1 MKKFKKIGAL
11 AIATALLCGAFAG
24 CGNNQAAS
32 SSSAAKTDSKKITV
46 AATPTPHAEILT
58 EAKKILEKD
67 GITLEIKEFTD
78 YVQPNK
84 IVDGGEMDANFFQH
98 KPYLDDFNAEN
109 KTKLV
114 SIAAIH
120 YEPLGIY
127 GGKTKALDQIK
138 DGATIAVPNDT
149 TNEARA
155 LLLLEAQGLIKLKEG
170 VGIKAT
176 KQDIVENKKN
186 IKIEEFEA
194 AQVSRHLD
202 EVDFVVLNGNYAL
215 NAGLNVSKDALAKEA
230 ADSEAA
236 KTYANIIVVKEG
248 NENNEAIK
256 KLCQVLQSDEI
267 KKFINDKYNGAVVP
281 M

>member
-1 MKKFKKIGAL
+1 MKSIKKIGAL
-11 AIATALLCGAFAG
+11 VLAAAICCGAIAG
-24 CGNNQAAS
+24 CGGNAKTE
-32 SSSAAKTDSKKITV
+32 SSAAKKETKTIKI
-46 AATPTPHAEILT
+46 AATPTPHGEILA

-78 YVQPNK
+78 YVQPNMV
-84 IVDGGEMDANFFQH
+84 VDGGEMDANFFQH

-120 YEPLGIY
+120 YEPLGLY
-127 GGKTKALDQIK
+127 GGKIKSLDALK

-155 LLLLEAQGLIKLKEG
+155 LLLLEAQGIIKLKEG
-170 VGIKAT
+170 VGVKAT

-186 IKIEEFEA
+186 VKIEEFEA

-202 EVDFVVLNGNYAL
+202 EVDFAVLNGNYAL
-215 NAGLNVSKDALAKEA
+215 NAGLNVQKDALAKET

-256 KLCQVLQSDEI
+256 KLCEVLQSEEI
-267 KKFINDKYNGAVVP
+267 KKFINEKYAGAVVP

>member
-24 CGNNQAAS
+24 CGNNQAA

>member
-1 MKKFKKIGAL
+1 MKKVLSLVLVAVLVMAAL
-11 AIATALLCGAFAG
+11 AG
-24 CGNNQAAS
+24 CGQTAENG
-32 SSSAAKTDSKKITV
+32 SAAAGGETV
-46 AATPTPHAEILT
+46 TIKVGATPTPHAEILNALKPVLA
-58 EAKKILEKD
+58 EEGVDLEVV
-67 GITLEIKEFTD
+67 EYTD
-78 YVQPNK
+78 YVIPNTA
-84 IVDGGEMDANFFQH
+84 VESGELDANYFQH
-98 KPYLDDFNAEN
+98 LPYLEDFNAEN
-109 KTKLV
+109 GTHLASV
-114 SIAAIH
+114 LAVH
-120 YEPLGIY
+120 YEPMGIFP
-127 GGKTKALDQIK
+127 GKSADLTAIA
-138 DGATIAVPNDT
+138 DGAVIAVPNDT